1 MILWPYCFGF
11 PEKTDTICKVH
22 NDNIV
27 WVICYELFHNPIY
40 QPIPDSNSSF
50 KTDFC
55 NEDWRPDYE
64 SDNSPVFGFTNSNS
78 FKRVSDILSREAVR
92 KCVQFDIPWNISTS
106 YFQFLREIRTYL
118 QTEPVNCSQM
128 NFQSFAKVVLPPS
141 PGSKSVGYSFQIIVG
156 HFLYHINICKNCLIN
171 VFPFLK
177 SCQSIVSFEA
187 ILFEKQS
194 LENRFCQK
202 WWRQR
207 AIFFYQSI
215 WSPAIS
221 FFWMKKLLMKCH
233 GET

>member
-1 MILWPYCFGF
+1 MTHMLWIISQSYIF
-11 PEKTDTICKVH
+11 
-22 NDNIV
+22 
-27 WVICYELFHNPIY
+27 

-50 KTDFC
+50 KTDFR
-55 NEDWRPDYE
+55 NEGWLPDYE
-64 SDNSPVFGFTNSNS
+64 SDNSDFGFTNSNS

-118 QTEPVNCSQM
+118 QTVPVNCSQM
-128 NFQSFAKVVLPPS
+128 NFQSFAKVALPPF
-141 PGSKSVGYSFQIIVG
+141 PGSKSVGYSSKIIVG

-194 LENRFCQK
+194 LKNRFCQK